1 MVNMLKIR
9 KEAGM
14 ELNINLLCFMQRLT
28 EPLKKYIKNLDY
40 KEYVNKTLELTS
52 GSINN
57 ITESD
62 PDLLYS
68 RLENIDEEDILTY
81 FELDKD
87 TDPSVWSCIANFLA
101 LVSYFSYNVTG
112 EKYLPETIESVDE
125 ETVKDYFI
133 TYKKLVKTYE
143 ELSSLDASFQ
153 NEEYL
158 KDKLVT
164 YYFKFLFED
173 YN

>member
-1 MVNMLKIR
+1 
-9 KEAGM
+9 M

-28 EPLKKYIKNLDY
+28 EPLKEYIKNSDY

-52 GSINN
+52 ESINN
-57 ITESD
+57 MRESD

-87 TDPSVWSCIANFLA
+87 TNPAVWGCIANFSA
-101 LVSYFSYNVTG
+101 LVSYYSYKVTG

-125 ETVKDYFI
+125 ETLKDYFI
-133 TYKKLVKTYE
+133 NYK
-143 ELSSLDASFQ
+143 ELIKSYKELLSLNSSLQ

-158 KDKLVT
+158 KDKLVA

>member
-1 MVNMLKIR
+1 M
-9 KEAGM
+9 
-14 ELNINLLCFMQRLT
+14 
-28 EPLKKYIKNLDY
+28 
-40 KEYVNKTLELTS
+40 
-52 GSINN
+52 
-57 ITESD
+57 
-62 PDLLYS
+62 
-68 RLENIDEEDILTY
+68 
-81 FELDKD
+81 
-87 TDPSVWSCIANFLA
+87 
-101 LVSYFSYNVTG
+101 G

-125 ETVKDYFI
+125 ETLKDYFI

>member
-1 MVNMLKIR
+1 MLIIR
-9 KEAGM
+9 KEARM
-14 ELNINLLCFMQRLT
+14 ELNINLLYFMQRLT
-28 EPLKKYIKNLDY
+28 DPLKKYIKNLDY

-52 GSINN
+52 ESINN

-62 PDLLYS
+62 PDMLYS

-87 TDPSVWSCIANFLA
+87 TDPSVWGCIANFLA

-125 ETVKDYFI
+125 ETLKDYFI

-143 ELSSLDASFQ
+143 ELSSLDTLLQ

>member
-28 EPLKKYIKNLDY
+28 DPLKKYIKNSDY

-52 GSINN
+52 ESINN
-57 ITESD
+57 MRESN

-87 TDPSVWSCIANFLA
+87 TNPVVWGCIANFLA
-101 LVSYFSYNVTG
+101 LVSYYSYKVTG

-125 ETVKDYFI
+125 ETLKDYFI
-133 TYKKLVKTYE
+133 NYK
-143 ELSSLDASFQ
+143 ELIKSYKELLSLNSSLQ

-158 KDKLVT
+158 KDKLVA

>member
-1 MVNMLKIR
+1 MLKIR

-28 EPLKKYIKNLDY
+28 DSLKEYIKNSDY

-52 GSINN
+52 ESINN
-57 ITESD
+57 IRESD

-87 TDPSVWSCIANFLA
+87 TNSAVWGCIANFLV
-101 LVSYFSYNVTG
+101 LVSYYSYKVTG
-112 EKYLPETIESVDE
+112 EKYLPETVESVNE
-125 ETVKDYFI
+125 ETLKDYFI
-133 TYKKLVKTYE
+133 NYK
-143 ELSSLDASFQ
+143 ELIKSYKELLTLNRSFQ

-158 KDKLVT
+158 KDKLVN

-173 YN
+173 YS